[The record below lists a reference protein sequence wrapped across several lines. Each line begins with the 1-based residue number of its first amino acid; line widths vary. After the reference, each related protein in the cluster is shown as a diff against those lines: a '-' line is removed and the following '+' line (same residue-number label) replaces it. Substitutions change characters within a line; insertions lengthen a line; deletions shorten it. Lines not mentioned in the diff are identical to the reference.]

1 MEPELL
7 ADLGAQLAGALRAQA
22 APFAQIIFDYGA
34 VMRAN
39 RELEVGVGSA
49 VACCNRTEPG
59 GCCRRLRGHCP
70 CAGRPLRVPCAGG
83 ERESAH

>member
-49 VACCNRTEPG
+49 VACCNPHGAWGLLPPPARALP
-59 GCCRRLRGHCP
+59 LRGASP
-70 CAGRPLRVPCAGG
+70 ARPLRGRGA
-83 ERESAH
+83 